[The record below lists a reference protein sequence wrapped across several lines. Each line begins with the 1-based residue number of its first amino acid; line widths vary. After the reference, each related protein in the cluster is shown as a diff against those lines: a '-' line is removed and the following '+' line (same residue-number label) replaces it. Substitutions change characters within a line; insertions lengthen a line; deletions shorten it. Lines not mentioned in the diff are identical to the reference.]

1 MKKIQVGFWAVAVL
15 LLVACGESKPK
26 PELVLQDLQGKQ
38 VSLQQLQGKPVVIN
52 MWATWCTPCRREMP
66 VLQQAQKSHPNIQF
80 VLLNQGE
87 KAPVVSAYLQKN
99 QIQMPYIWLDE
110 TMQSR
115 SVLPYQG
122 LPSTYFLNQQG
133 EVVAHSLGELT
144 SVQLQQYLQQIK

>member
-1 MKKIQVGFWAVAVL
+1 MKKIQVCVWAIAVL

-38 VSLQQLQGKPVVIN
+38 VSLQQLQGKPAVIN
-52 MWATWCTPCRREMP
+52 MWATWCAPCRREMP
-66 VLQQAQKSHPNIQF
+66 VLQQAQQNHPQIQF

-87 KAPVVSAYLQKN
+87 KAPVISAYLQKN
-99 QIQMPYIWLDE
+99 QIQLANVWLDE

-115 SVLPYQG
+115 TVLPYQG
-122 LPSTYFLNQQG
+122 LPSTYFLNKQG

-144 SVQLQQYLQQIK
+144 PVQLQQYLQQIQ

>member
-1 MKKIQVGFWAVAVL
+1 MKKIQVCVWAITAL
-15 LLVACGESKPK
+15 LLVACGELKPK
-26 PELVLQDLQGKQ
+26 PELVLQDLHGKQ

-52 MWATWCTPCRREMP
+52 MWATWCAPCRREMP
-66 VLQQAQKSHPNIQF
+66 VLQQAQQNHPHIQF

-99 QIQMPYIWLDE
+99 QIQLPHVWLDE

-115 SVLPYQG
+115 TVLPYQG

-144 SVQLQQYLQQIK
+144 PVQLQQYLQQIQ

>member
-1 MKKIQVGFWAVAVL
+1 MKKIQACVWAIAAL

-52 MWATWCTPCRREMP
+52 MWATWCAPCRREMP
-66 VLQQAQKSHPNIQF
+66 VLQQAQQNHPHIQF

-87 KAPVVSAYLQKN
+87 KAPVISAYLQKN
-99 QIQMPYIWLDE
+99 QIQLANVWLDE

-115 SVLPYQG
+115 TVLPYQG

-144 SVQLQQYLQQIK
+144 PDQLQQYLQQIQ

>member
-1 MKKIQVGFWAVAVL
+1 MKKIQMGFWAVVVL
-15 LLVACGESKPK
+15 LLVACGESKAK
-26 PELVLQDLQGKQ
+26 PELVLQDIQGKQ

-52 MWATWCTPCRREMP
+52 MWATWCAPCRREMP

-144 SVQLQQYLQQIK
+144 SIQLQQYLQQIQ

>member
-52 MWATWCTPCRREMP
+52 MWATWCAPCRREMP
-66 VLQQAQKSHPNIQF
+66 VLQQAQKHHPNIQF

-144 SVQLQQYLQQIK
+144 SVQLQQYLQQIQ

>member
-144 SVQLQQYLQQIK
+144 SIQLQQYLQQIQ

>member
-1 MKKIQVGFWAVAVL
+1 MKKIQVGFWVVAAL

-52 MWATWCTPCRREMP
+52 MWATWCAPCRREMP

-144 SVQLQQYLQQIK
+144 SVQLQQYLQQIQ

>member
-52 MWATWCTPCRREMP
+52 MWATWCAPCRREMP

-144 SVQLQQYLQQIK
+144 SVQLQQYLQQIQ

>member
-1 MKKIQVGFWAVAVL
+1 MKKIQACVWAIAAL

-38 VSLQQLQGKPVVIN
+38 VSLQQLQGKPAVIN
-52 MWATWCTPCRREMP
+52 MWATWCAPCRREMP
-66 VLQQAQKSHPNIQF
+66 VLQQAQQNHPHIQF

-87 KAPVVSAYLQKN
+87 KAPVISAYLQKN
-99 QIQMPYIWLDE
+99 QIQLANVWLDE

-115 SVLPYQG
+115 TVLPYQG

-144 SVQLQQYLQQIK
+144 SVQLQQYLQQIQ

>member
-1 MKKIQVGFWAVAVL
+1 MKKIQVCVWAIAVL

-38 VSLQQLQGKPVVIN
+38 VSLLQLQGKPAVIN
-52 MWATWCTPCRREMP
+52 MWATWCAPCRREMP
-66 VLQQAQKSHPNIQF
+66 VLQQAQQNHPQIQF

-87 KAPVVSAYLQKN
+87 KAPVISAYLQKN
-99 QIQMPYIWLDE
+99 QIQLANVWLDE

-115 SVLPYQG
+115 TVLPYQG
-122 LPSTYFLNQQG
+122 LPSTYFLNQRG

-144 SVQLQQYLQQIK
+144 PVQLQQYLQQIQ

>member
-1 MKKIQVGFWAVAVL
+1 MKKIQACVWAIAAL

-38 VSLQQLQGKPVVIN
+38 VSLQQLQGKPAVIN
-52 MWATWCTPCRREMP
+52 IWATWCAPCRREMP
-66 VLQQAQKSHPNIQF
+66 VLQQAQQNHPHIQF

-99 QIQMPYIWLDE
+99 QIQLSSVWLDE
-110 TMQSR
+110 AMQTR
-115 SVLPYQG
+115 TVLPYQG

-144 SVQLQQYLQQIK
+144 PVQLQQYLQQIQ

>member
-1 MKKIQVGFWAVAVL
+1 MKKIQACVWAIAAL

-52 MWATWCTPCRREMP
+52 MWATWCAPCRREMP
-66 VLQQAQKSHPNIQF
+66 VLQQAQQNHPHIQF

-99 QIQMPYIWLDE
+99 QIQLPNVWLDE
-110 TMQSR
+110 AMQAR
-115 SVLPYQG
+115 TVLPYQG

-144 SVQLQQYLQQIK
+144 PVQLQQYLQQIQ

>member
-1 MKKIQVGFWAVAVL
+1 MKKIQACVWAIAAL

-38 VSLQQLQGKPVVIN
+38 VSLQQLQGKPAVIN
-52 MWATWCTPCRREMP
+52 MWATWCAPCRREMP
-66 VLQQAQKSHPNIQF
+66 VLQQAQQNHPHIQF

-87 KAPVVSAYLQKN
+87 KAPVISAYLQKN
-99 QIQMPYIWLDE
+99 QIQLPNVWLDE

-115 SVLPYQG
+115 TVLPYQG

-144 SVQLQQYLQQIK
+144 PIQLQQYLQQIQ

>member
-144 SVQLQQYLQQIK
+144 PVQLQQYLQQIQ

>member
-1 MKKIQVGFWAVAVL
+1 MKKIQACVWAIAAL

-38 VSLQQLQGKPVVIN
+38 VSLQQLQGKPAVIN
-52 MWATWCTPCRREMP
+52 IWATWCAPCRREMP
-66 VLQQAQKSHPNIQF
+66 VLQQAQQNHPHIQF

-87 KAPVVSAYLQKN
+87 KASAVTAYLQKN
-99 QIQMPYIWLDE
+99 QIQLPNVWLDE

-115 SVLPYQG
+115 TVLPYQG

-144 SVQLQQYLQQIK
+144 PIQLQQYLQQIQ

>member
-1 MKKIQVGFWAVAVL
+1 MKKIQVGFWAVAAL

-38 VSLQQLQGKPVVIN
+38 VSLRQLQGKPVVIN

-144 SVQLQQYLQQIK
+144 SVQLQQYLQQIQ

>member
-87 KAPVVSAYLQKN
+87 KAPVVTAYLQKN
-99 QIQMPYIWLDE
+99 QVDVPHVWLDE
-110 TMQSR
+110 TMQAR
-115 SVLPYQG
+115 STLPYQG
-122 LPSTYFLNQQG
+122 LPNTYFLNKKG
-133 EVVAHSLGELT
+133 EIVAHSLGEIKHE
-144 SVQLQQYLQQIK
+144 QLEQYLQQIQ

>member
-1 MKKIQVGFWAVAVL
+1 MKKIQACVWAIAAL

-52 MWATWCTPCRREMP
+52 MWATWCAPCRREMP
-66 VLQQAQKSHPNIQF
+66 VLQQAQQNHPHIQF

-99 QIQMPYIWLDE
+99 QIQLSSVWLDE
-110 TMQSR
+110 AMQTR
-115 SVLPYQG
+115 TVLPYQG

-144 SVQLQQYLQQIK
+144 PVQLQQYLQQIQ

>member
-1 MKKIQVGFWAVAVL
+1 MKKIQACVWAIAAL

-52 MWATWCTPCRREMP
+52 MWATWCAPCRREMP
-66 VLQQAQKSHPNIQF
+66 VLQQAQQNHPHIQF

-87 KAPVVSAYLQKN
+87 KAPVISAYLQKN
-99 QIQMPYIWLDE
+99 QIQQANVWLDE

-115 SVLPYQG
+115 TVLPYQG

-144 SVQLQQYLQQIK
+144 PVQLQQYLQQIQ

>member
-1 MKKIQVGFWAVAVL
+1 MKKIQACVWAIAAF

-26 PELVLQDLQGKQ
+26 PELVLQDLHGKK
-38 VSLQQLQGKPVVIN
+38 VSLQQLQGKPAVIN
-52 MWATWCTPCRREMP
+52 MWATWCAPCRREMP
-66 VLQQAQKSHPNIQF
+66 VLQQAQQNHPHIQF
-80 VLLNQGE
+80 VLVNQGE

-99 QIQMPYIWLDE
+99 QIQLPNVWLDE

-115 SVLPYQG
+115 TVLPYQG

-144 SVQLQQYLQQIK
+144 PIQLQQYLQQIQ